1 MRLAFV
7 CDTPY
12 QVLTAVNLYWTSFYA
27 KKQIAD
33 LYIVDQFKDAKNIY
47 TKIEKEKLFDNV
59 YFLSRE
65 ENRFM
70 PTGMKRYL
78 KVAYSYLNPA
88 NAVRNQSN
96 EIKPHDLKNKY
107 DKIFSSVM
115 TCFVSALVKMNKNA
129 EFNLFDD
136 GMGSYSGDIVKSGG
150 GFAYKIFSKIT
161 KTGACAERASHL
173 YVNNKDMCRSQAA
186 DTICQIPKMSQE
198 FLQIADRIFSV
209 EKSSCVSKNII
220 FLSQPSN
227 GLKSLE
233 DDMQNLINTL
243 YLYKDKIMVRLH
255 PRETD
260 YDKYRG
266 FQIDNSREFWELKVS
281 KMDMQDMVLIGDYST
296 AQITP
301 KLLFDK
307 EPWLLMT
314 YHLAITY
321 TEEEKAS
328 FDKVVSDVK
337 AHYNE
342 KEKVMIPRNEEEFK
356 TFLKKVIELNR
367 G

>member
-107 DKIFSSVM
+107 DKIF
-115 TCFVSALVKMNKNA
+115 C
-129 EFNLFDD
+129 
-136 GMGSYSGDIVKSGG
+136 
-150 GFAYKIFSKIT
+150 
-161 KTGACAERASHL
+161 
-173 YVNNKDMCRSQAA
+173 
-186 DTICQIPKMSQE
+186 
-198 FLQIADRIFSV
+198 
-209 EKSSCVSKNII
+209 
-220 FLSQPSN
+220 
-227 GLKSLE
+227 
-233 DDMQNLINTL
+233 
-243 YLYKDKIMVRLH
+243 
-255 PRETD
+255 
-260 YDKYRG
+260 
-266 FQIDNSREFWELKVS
+266 DNE
-281 KMDMQDMVLIGDYST
+281 
-296 AQITP
+296 
-301 KLLFDK
+301 
-307 EPWLLMT
+307 
-314 YHLAITY
+314 
-321 TEEEKAS
+321 
-328 FDKVVSDVK
+328 
-337 AHYNE
+337 
-342 KEKVMIPRNEEEFK
+342 
-356 TFLKKVIELNR
+356 
-367 G
+367 